1 MEEKFN
7 IYQDIAQ
14 RTGGDIYIG
23 VVGPVRTG
31 KSTFI
36 KKFMETLVLPAIED
50 PYARDRARDELPQ
63 SGGGKTVM
71 TVEPKFVPDEGV
83 AITVGDNLA
92 LRVRLVD
99 CVGYTVDGAAGYLDE
114 TGSARMVMT
123 PWFEQEV
130 PFQEAA
136 ELGTRKVIQDHSTI
150 GLVVTTD
157 GTVTEL
163 ARGQYI
169 EPEQRVVSEL
179 KELGKPFVMLLNTI
193 RPYATETMELAGE
206 LEETYDVPVIPM
218 DLASLTADDINL
230 ILEQV
235 LYEFPVKELEVAL
248 PKWVEEL
255 DPVHW
260 LRQQFEQA
268 VSEVMQPVRRL
279 RDVDPAVSKLAAY
292 DFIQDVA
299 LKSMDMGTGVA
310 NVELGARED
319 LYNQVLEEL
328 TGVPIEGKQTM
339 VRLIREYVHAK
350 TEYDK
355 VADALRDVRQSGYG
369 MVAPNITEMSFE
381 EPELIKRG
389 NQFGVRLRASA
400 PSIHMIRADIETEVT
415 PIIGTERQGEELVS
429 YLLDRFESDPKKLWE
444 FDIFGKS
451 LHDLVREGIQN
462 KLFRMPENA
471 QEKLQETLSRIIN
484 EGSGGLICIII

>member
-63 SGGGKTVM
+63 SGGGKTIM

-83 AITVGDNLA
+83 AITVGENLT

-99 CVGYTVDGAAGYLDE
+99 CVGYTVDGAAGYLSE
-114 TGSARMVMT
+114 TGEPRMVMT

-136 ELGTRKVIQDHSTI
+136 ELGTRKVIAEHSTI

-169 EPEQRVVSEL
+169 EPEQRVVAEL
-179 KELGKPFVMLLNTI
+179 KEQGKPFVILLNTI

-206 LEETYDVPVIPM
+206 LEEKYDVPVIPM
-218 DLASLTADDINL
+218 DLASLTGDDINL
-230 ILEQV
+230 ILEQI
-235 LYEFPVKELEVAL
+235 LYEFPVAELEVSL

-255 DPVHW
+255 DPAHW
-260 LRQQFEQA
+260 LRTQFEQA
-268 VSEVMQPVRRL
+268 VSEVMEPVRRL

-299 LKSMDMGTGVA
+299 LKSMDMGTGIA
-310 NVELGARED
+310 NIELGARED
-319 LYNQVLEEL
+319 LYHQVLEEL
-328 TGVPIEGKQTM
+328 TGVPIEGKHTM

-350 TEYDK
+350 AEYDR
-355 VADALRDVRQSGYG
+355 VADALRDVRQTGYG
-369 MVAPNITEMSFE
+369 MVAPNLADMAFE

-389 NQFGVRLRASA
+389 AQFGVRLRASA

-415 PIIGTERQGEELVS
+415 PIIGTEKQGEELVQ
-429 YLLDRFESDPKKLWE
+429 YLLDRFEADPKKLWE

-451 LHDLVREGIQN
+451 LHDLVREGVQN